1 MRKLDLTEWAA
12 LGELVATVA
21 VVASLVF
28 LVFSINQNTAALQGN
43 NDNSIFEQHGE
54 LMSHFIADPSMAEI
68 LNKKRSGD
76 TPLSPVEA
84 IRWEKY
90 ETSLLD
96 IWVMAYTRHRAGLLA
111 EEHWE
116 PWNDYF
122 VEVFTYGDEKLSRE
136 RWIELQFGY
145 EVPFWEHVD
154 AALFGADSKARQTSQ
169 R

>member
-12 LGELVATVA
+12 LGELVGTVA

-28 LVFSINQNTAALQGN
+28 LVISINQNTAALQGT
-43 NDNSIFEQHGE
+43 NDNSLFEQHGE
-54 LMSHFIADPSMAEI
+54 LMSHFIADPSMAAI
-68 LNKKRSGD
+68 LAKKRSGD
-76 TPLSPVEA
+76 APLSAVEA

-96 IWVMAYTRHRAGLLA
+96 IWVMAFTRHQAGLLA
-111 EEHWE
+111 DDHWQ

-122 VEVFTYGDEKLSRE
+122 AEIFANGDEKLTRE
-136 RWIELQFGY
+136 RWVELRYGY
-145 EVPFWEHVD
+145 EPAFWEHVD
-154 AALFGADSKARQTSQ
+154 AVLFGADSKARGGSE